1 MPDGSEVRDVPEGDD
16 LDKEL
21 EAFAGEELDQLID
34 EMIEKKGELLGT
46 EEREIEG
53 RTFTFSRYKFKLSD
67 GRELIGSEGEPS
79 E

>member
-34 EMIEKKGELLGT
+34 EMIEKTPEKIFPLNLPVLKYY
-46 EEREIEG
+46 I
-53 RTFTFSRYKFKLSD
+53 SYLKK
-67 GRELIGSEGEPS
+67 
-79 E
+79 